1 MARFIEMSRVEG
13 ISYQILTSEDLNKI
27 AKEKR
32 DKQMIKK
39 TEELVKE
46 TTRLLEGYDFNHVAQ
61 KLYDFIW
68 HEFADIYIED
78 VKTRID
84 KDSFTVLN
92 GLFLTLLK
100 LLHPFMPFITEEIN
114 QRLWGGE
121 EYLIISQWPS

>member
-1 MARFIEMSRVEG
+1 
-13 ISYQILTSEDLNKI
+13 LNKI

-46 TTRLLEGYDFNHVAQ
+46 TTRLLEDYDFNHVAQ

-84 KDSFTVLN
+84 KDSFIVLS

-100 LLHPFMPFITEEIN
+100 LLHPYMPFITEEIN

-121 EYLIISQWPS
+121 EYLIIGQWPS